1 MGHSFEG
8 IGQWA
13 ATFACGGAVQEG
25 QVVKIS
31 GGGTVS
37 PCGDGD
43 KFCGTAVAVGRDG
56 GACSVALGG
65 MVTVS
70 FSGAAPALGWTALS
84 ADGKGGV
91 KADSG
96 GRVCLVADVDA
107 AGKCVTVVL

>member
-1 MGHSFEG
+1 
-8 IGQWA
+8 
-13 ATFACGGAVQEG
+13 
-25 QVVKIS
+25 
-31 GGGTVS
+31 
-37 PCGDGD
+37 
-43 KFCGTAVAVGRDG
+43 
-56 GACSVALGG
+56 

-70 FSGAAPALGWTALS
+70 VSGAAPALGWTALS

>member
-84 ADGKGGV
+84 ADGKGV